1 MSLLDSA
8 RLFIYRCHEKGLEI
22 LLINHDF
29 SKDPG
34 IWTVPST
41 RFIDKSHVEFIE
53 LDSFRN
59 EDGQEVKAFAI
70 EADWHDIPSIRG
82 LIKHDVKAV
91 KSKIK
96 SSVIEFEKGAY
107 FTFKEAF
114 RKVLPTEY
122 EALKELKDIV
132 LDRNLVKNI

>member
-1 MSLLDSA
+1 MNLLDSA

-34 IWTVPST
+34 IWKLPRT
-41 RFIDKSHVEFIE
+41 RNIDKSDID
-53 LDSFRN
+53 LITLNSWDN
-59 EDGQEVKAFAI
+59 DDGEKVMAYAI

-82 LIKHDVKAV
+82 LVRHDVRVV
-91 KSKIK
+91 KSRIK
-96 SSVIEFEKGAY
+96 SSVVEFEKGAY
-107 FTFKEAF
+107 FTLKEAF
-114 RKVLPTEY
+114 RKVLPAEY
-122 EALKELKDIV
+122 EALRELKDIV